1 MYLPQEIIK
10 LKRNGGQLSTA
21 AIQQFVNGLTDG
33 SFSEGQIAAL
43 AMSIY
48 LNGMATEE
56 TVALT
61 RAMRDSGA
69 VLDWRGKLNGP
80 VVDKHST
87 GGVGDKVSL
96 MLAPMVAACGAYV
109 PMIAGRGLGHTGGT
123 VDKLETIPGYSC
135 TQPLD
140 KIQAEVARLGCV
152 IVGQS
157 GELAPADRRLYLIRD
172 VTATV
177 ESIPLI
183 TASILSKKLAAGLDV
198 LTMDVKIGS
207 GAIMK
212 NIDDASALATSI
224 VNTAKGAGVPTQA
237 LLTDMNECLGATAG
251 NVLEVLETLDYLT
264 GKYREPRL
272 HQVTLELGASMLQL
286 AGLHPDKASAIA
298 ALEHSLSSGKAAE
311 IFAKMVAALG
321 GPADLM
327 EKPELYLGKAPVVQD
342 IVLPAE
348 LAEKGQFLAASDT
361 VAVGM
366 AVVRLGGGRAHPAQV
381 IDPVVGFSDVK
392 PLGCKVAAG
401 DVIARVHAA
410 SVEAAAKASSEYL
423 AALTLSAEAV
433 SLSPIVHKIID

>member
-10 LKRNGGQLSTA
+10 LKRNGGQLPEA
-21 AIQQFVNGLTDG
+21 AIQQFVRGITDH
-33 SFSEGQIAAL
+33 SFSEGQTAAL
-43 AMSIY
+43 AMAIY
-48 LNGMATEE
+48 LNGMQTEE

-61 RAMRDSGA
+61 RAMRDSGS
-69 VLDWRGKLNGP
+69 VLNWAGKLNGP

-96 MLAPMVAACGAYV
+96 MLAPMIAACGGYV

-135 TQPLD
+135 TQPLAT
-140 KIQAEVARLGCV
+140 IQAEVARLGCV

-157 GELAPADRRLYLIRD
+157 AELAPADRRLYLIRD

-212 NIDDASALATSI
+212 NVADATALATSI
-224 VNTAKGAGVPTQA
+224 VNTAKGAGVKTQA

-251 NVLEVLETLDYLT
+251 NVLEVVETLDYLT

-286 AGLHPDKASAIA
+286 AGLAKDKASAVA
-298 ALEHSLSSGKAAE
+298 ALELSLTSGKAAE
-311 IFAKMVAALG
+311 IFARMVSAMG
-321 GPADLM
+321 GPVDLL
-327 EKPELYLGKAPVVQD
+327 EKPQHYLAAAPVVQD
-342 IVLPAE
+342 I
-348 LAEKGQFLAASDT
+348 LAPQAGYLAASDT
-361 VAVGM
+361 TAVGM
-366 AVVRLGGGRAHPAQV
+366 AVVRLGGGRAHPQQV
-381 IDPVVGFSDVK
+381 IDPAVGFSDVLA
-392 PLGCKVAAG
+392 LGSKVQAG
-401 DVIARVHAA
+401 DRIARVHAA
-410 SVEAAAKASSEYL
+410 SVEAAAKAKAEYL
-423 AALTLSAEAV
+423 AALSWSDQIV
-433 SLSPIVHKIID
+433 SLAPIVHKVID

>member
-10 LKRNGGQLSTA
+10 LKRNGGKLPEA
-21 AIQQFVNGLTDG
+21 AIQQFVTGLTDN
-33 SFSEGQIAAL
+33 SFSEGQTAAL
-43 AMSIY
+43 AMAIY

-69 VLDWRGKLNGP
+69 VLNWQGKLNGP

-96 MLAPMVAACGAYV
+96 MLAPMIAACGGYV

-140 KIQAEVARLGCV
+140 VIQREVARLGCV

-212 NIDDASALATSI
+212 NIDDASALAQSI

-237 LLTDMNECLGATAG
+237 LLTDMNECLGSTAG

-286 AGLHPDKASAIA
+286 AGLFADKASAVA
-298 ALEHSLSSGKAAE
+298 ALEHSLTSGKAAE
-311 IFAKMVAALG
+311 IFAKMVAAMG
-321 GPADLM
+321 GPADLL

-342 IVLPAE
+342 IVAPQA
-348 LAEKGQFLAASDT
+348 GYLAASDT
-361 VAVGM
+361 TAVGM

-381 IDPVVGFSDVK
+381 IDPVVGFSDVQA
-392 PLGCKVAAG
+392 LGTKVAAG
-401 DVIARVHAA
+401 DVLTRVHAA
-410 SVEAAAKASSEYL
+410 SVEAAAKASAEYL
-423 AALTLSAEAV
+423 AALSFSDSAV
-433 SLSPIVHKIID
+433 SLQPIVHKVID

>member
-10 LKRNGGQLSTA
+10 LKRNGGQLPQA
-21 AIQQFVNGLTDG
+21 AIEQFVQGITDN
-33 SFSEGQIAAL
+33 SFSEGQTAAL
-43 AMSIY
+43 AMAIY
-48 LNGMATEE
+48 LNGMVTEE

-69 VLDWRGKLNGP
+69 VLNWAGKLNGP

-96 MLAPMVAACGAYV
+96 MLAPMIAACGAYV

-135 TQPLD
+135 TQPLA
-140 KIQAEVARLGCV
+140 KIQSEVARLGCV

-157 GELAPADRRLYLIRD
+157 AELAPADRRLYLIRD

-212 NIDDASALATSI
+212 NVADASALASSI
-224 VNTAKGAGVPTQA
+224 VNTAKGAGVKTQA

-286 AGLHPDKASAIA
+286 AGLQPDKASAIK
-298 ALEHSLSSGKAAE
+298 ALEYSLTSGKAAE
-311 IFAKMVAALG
+311 IFAQMVAAMG
-321 GPADLM
+321 GPVDLM
-327 EKPELYLGKAPVVQD
+327 EKPQQYLAAAPVVQD
-342 IVLPAE
+342 I
-348 LAEKGQFLAASDT
+348 LAPQDGFLSASDT

-366 AVVRLGGGRAHPAQV
+366 AVVRLGGGRAHPSQQ
-381 IDPVVGFSDVK
+381 IDPAVGFSDVLA
-392 PLGCKVAAG
+392 LGKKVAKG
-401 DVIARVHAA
+401 DLLARVHAA
-410 SVEAAAKASSEYL
+410 SKEAADKAGSEYL
-423 AALTLSAEAV
+423 AALTFSDCAP
-433 SLSPIVHKIID
+433 SLKPIVHKVID

>member
-1 MYLPQEIIK
+1 VYLPQEIIK
-10 LKRNGGQLSTA
+10 LKRNGGQLPEA
-21 AIQQFVNGLTDG
+21 AIQQFVRGITDH
-33 SFSEGQIAAL
+33 SFSEGQTAAL
-43 AMSIY
+43 AMAIY
-48 LNGMATEE
+48 LNGMQTEE

-61 RAMRDSGA
+61 RAMRDSGS
-69 VLDWRGKLNGP
+69 VLNWAGKLNGP

-96 MLAPMVAACGAYV
+96 MLAPMIAACGGYV

-135 TQPLD
+135 TQPLA

-157 GELAPADRRLYLIRD
+157 AELAPADRRLYLIRD

-212 NIDDASALATSI
+212 NVADATALATSI
-224 VNTAKGAGVPTQA
+224 VNTAKGAGVKTQA

-286 AGLHPDKASAIA
+286 AGLARDKASAVA
-298 ALEHSLSSGKAAE
+298 ALELSLTSGKAAE
-311 IFAKMVAALG
+311 IFARMVSALG
-321 GPADLM
+321 GPVDLL
-327 EKPELYLGKAPVVQD
+327 EKPQHYLAAAPVVQD
-342 IVLPAE
+342 I
-348 LAEKGQFLAASDT
+348 LAPQAGYLAASDT
-361 VAVGM
+361 TAVGM
-366 AVVRLGGGRAHPAQV
+366 AVVRLGGGRAHPQQV
-381 IDPVVGFSDVK
+381 IDPAVGFSDVLA
-392 PLGCKVAAG
+392 LGCKVQAG
-401 DVIARVHAA
+401 DRIARVHAA
-410 SVEAAAKASSEYL
+410 SVEAAAKATAEYL
-423 AALTLSAEAV
+423 AALSWSDQTVNLA
-433 SLSPIVHKIID
+433 PIVHKVID

>member
-10 LKRNGGQLSTA
+10 LKRNGGQLPEA
-21 AIQQFVNGLTDG
+21 AIQQFVTGLTDN
-33 SFSEGQIAAL
+33 SFSEGQTAAL
-43 AMSIY
+43 AMAIY
-48 LNGMATEE
+48 LNGMATDE

-69 VLDWRGKLNGP
+69 VLNWQGKLNGP

-96 MLAPMVAACGAYV
+96 MLAPMIAACGAYV

-140 KIQAEVARLGCV
+140 VIQREVARLGCV

-157 GELAPADRRLYLIRD
+157 AELAPADRRLYLIRD

-212 NIDDASALATSI
+212 NIDDASALAQSI

-237 LLTDMNECLGATAG
+237 LLTDMNECLGSSAG

-286 AGLHPDKASAIA
+286 AGLFADKASAVA
-298 ALEHSLSSGKAAE
+298 ALEHSLTSGKAAE
-311 IFAKMVAALG
+311 IFAKMVAAMG
-321 GPADLM
+321 GPADLL
-327 EKPELYLGKAPVVQD
+327 EKPELYLGKAPVIQD
-342 IVLPAE
+342 IVAPQA
-348 LAEKGQFLAASDT
+348 GYLAASDT
-361 VAVGM
+361 TAVGM

-381 IDPVVGFSDVK
+381 IDPVVGFSDVQA
-392 PLGCKVAAG
+392 LGSKVAAG
-401 DVIARVHAA
+401 DVLARVHAA
-410 SVEAAAKASSEYL
+410 SVEAAAKASAEYL
-423 AALTLSAEAV
+423 AALSFSDSAV
-433 SLSPIVHKIID
+433 NLQPIVHKVID